1 MYQIIYNI
9 LSAIGLENFNINFFD
24 YIIEINIIEIIAT
37 SITLMIILATSILIS
52 KMVLLPFNF
61 IHKKIH
67 EWIKK

>member
-1 MYQIIYNI
+1 MYQILQDI
-9 LSAIGLENFNINFFD
+9 LIAVGLENITINFFD
-24 YIIEINIIEIIAT
+24 FIIEINIIEIIAT
-37 SITLMIILATSILIS
+37 SITMMIILATSILVS

>member
-1 MYQIIYNI
+1 MYQVLYEI
-9 LSAIGLENFNINFFD
+9 LIAVGLENFNINFFD
-24 YIIEINIIEIIAT
+24 YIIKINIIEIIAT
-37 SITLMIILATSILIS
+37 SITLMIILATSILVS

>member
-1 MYQIIYNI
+1 MYQVLYNI
-9 LSAIGLENFNINFFD
+9 LIAIGLENFNINFFN

-37 SITLMIILATSILIS
+37 SITIMIIFATSILIS
-52 KMVLLPFNF
+52 KMILLPFNF